1 MGALQDFWVKAG
13 QRHLG
18 TQQRGGIVGP
28 LDGSIETG
36 VRRALESSAMRGS
49 MNAMEWG
56 VTVAPQ
62 LSRQEAVRQPILI
75 EGAYYGSC

>member
-13 QRHLG
+13 QRRLG

-36 VRRALESSAMRGS
+36 VRRAARWPHRRGIWGRSSAVG
-49 MNAMEWG
+49 
-56 VTVAPQ
+56 
-62 LSRQEAVRQPILI
+62 
-75 EGAYYGSC
+75 